1 MHPVKETFFMSYIV
15 LARKYRPQTFDQV
28 VKQDHVTRTLS
39 NAISAGRVAHA
50 ILFSGPRGTGKTTV
64 ARILA
69 KAMNCKDGPVPVP
82 CNECRSCK
90 EITSGSAVDVFE
102 IDGASNTGVDQ
113 IRELRENVKYMPA
126 HSLYKIYII
135 DEVHMLSIAAF
146 NALLKT
152 LEEPPS
158 HVMFVFA
165 TTEPRK
171 IPITI
176 LSRCQR
182 HDFRRI
188 DVESIS
194 KYLEKICTKEGVE
207 IALESLGL
215 IAREAGGSMRDG
227 LSLLDQ
233 AISCTQGTITH
244 EQVLDILGVIDR
256 EIIFD
261 ISKAVLN
268 GDIPKVLDILDEIY
282 SGGHDMKKLYADLIE
297 HFRNL
302 LVVKM
307 GKKIDK
313 LVDIPSHEIEL
324 MLDQVNGISVTFLNQ
339 IFDLLFQ
346 EEVTIGHSTQPKL
359 AIEMVFI
366 KMFQIKPALPID
378 VLIEKLDNLRKD
390 IDETRT
396 DFRDT
401 ENRPVQQGDTEG
413 SQVTSIKATGT
424 AESITPFE
432 KTPFDPNESIDR
444 TWKRFLSILSDK
456 YPSLAALL
464 ANSTMK
470 RLADQRLEIEVN
482 GNDFN
487 INMVMKDK
495 NTAIIKKV
503 CKDFF
508 GQEMDVIITAE
519 RRQNNENQQKKSR
532 DSRLKQEALSHPL
545 ITDAVEIFNGKV
557 VDVKIL

>member
-1 MHPVKETFFMSYIV
+1 MSYLV

-50 ILFSGPRGTGKTTV
+50 ILFSGPRGTGKTSV

-69 KAMNCKDGPVPVP
+69 KAMNCKEGPAPIP
-82 CNECRSCK
+82 CNKCISCK

-113 IRELRENVKYMPA
+113 IRELRENVKYMPG

-182 HDFRRI
+182 HDFRHI

-194 KYLEKICTKEGVE
+194 KYLKNICTKEGVE

-256 EIIFD
+256 EVIFH
-261 ISKAVLN
+261 ISKAILN
-268 GDIPKVLDILDEIY
+268 GDITKVLDILDEIY
-282 SGGHDMKKLYADLIE
+282 SGGHEMKKLYADLIE

-313 LVDIPSHEIEL
+313 LVNIPSHEIEL
-324 MLDQVNGISVTFLNQ
+324 MLDQVKGISTTFLNQ

-378 VLIEKLDNLRKD
+378 VLIEKLENLRKD

-396 DFRDT
+396 GFRDT
-401 ENRPVQQGDTEG
+401 ENRIACQDDTES
-413 SQVTSIKATGT
+413 SQATSSKATGT
-424 AESITPFE
+424 AETITPFE
-432 KTPFDPNESIDR
+432 TKPFDQNENIDS

-456 YPSLAALL
+456 YPSLAALMTN
-464 ANSTMK
+464 ATMK
-470 RLADQRLEIEVN
+470 RLGDQRLEIEVN

-487 INMVMKDK
+487 INMVKKDK

-503 CKDFF
+503 CKDLF
-508 GQEMDVIITAE
+508 GPEMDVIITAQKT
-519 RRQNNENQQKKSR
+519 QNNENQQKKSR

>member
-1 MHPVKETFFMSYIV
+1 MSYLV

-50 ILFSGPRGTGKTTV
+50 ILFSGPRGTGKTSV

-69 KAMNCKDGPVPVP
+69 KAMNCKEGPAPVP
-82 CNECRSCK
+82 CNKCISCK

-113 IRELRENVKYMPA
+113 IRELRENVKYMPG

-182 HDFRRI
+182 HDFRHI

-194 KYLEKICTKEGVE
+194 KYLKNICTKEGVE
-207 IALESLGL
+207 IALESLEL

-256 EIIFD
+256 EVIFH
-261 ISKAVLN
+261 ISKAILN
-268 GDIPKVLDILDEIY
+268 GDITKVLDILDEIY
-282 SGGHDMKKLYADLIE
+282 SGGHEMKKLYADLIE

-313 LVDIPSHEIEL
+313 LVNIPSHEIEL
-324 MLDQVNGISVTFLNQ
+324 MLDQVKGISTTFLNQ

-378 VLIEKLDNLRKD
+378 VLIEKLENLRKD

-396 DFRDT
+396 GFRDT
-401 ENRPVQQGDTEG
+401 ENRIACQDDTES
-413 SQVTSIKATGT
+413 SQATSSKATGT
-424 AESITPFE
+424 AETITPFE
-432 KTPFDPNESIDR
+432 TKPFDQNENIDS

-456 YPSLAALL
+456 YPSLAALMT
-464 ANSTMK
+464 NSTMK
-470 RLADQRLEIEVN
+470 RLGDQRLEIEVN

-487 INMVMKDK
+487 INMVTKDK

-503 CKDFF
+503 CEDLF
-508 GQEMDVIITAE
+508 GPKMEVIITAQKI
-519 RRQNNENQQKKSR
+519 QNNETQQKKSR